1 MPALR
6 LLGRRWLVAT
16 DDLVFPGLFEFVYR
30 LIWLVL
36 VALVAWSLG
45 AGWGWGG
52 GGGGAG
58 ATCTDEEG
66 GAAVRA
72 YLCGELLL
80 IALAMAL
87 LAALVNRSAQGSVMD
102 ARARRHVPALLTAK
116 VLLIVPE
123 VAWNILGT
131 LWAFSDTVQCS
142 NEEGFTKAVI
152 EAMVLFN
159 WVQLALT
166 LLGLA
171 LVFDPLGSSRLVAP
185 APPPPPPSPGADG
198 DAPPQEDPAQE
209 EARHRRLTSLWIRRF
224 QWVFCWVRRDEHCH
238 EAFQHIASLFSALLR
253 NTDIVPSDMMAALV
267 LLRVMQKRETRELRR
282 LQLLEKDQPKYYLDT
297 REVFA
302 ETPSW
307 MSLDHA
313 LHFLKMSM
321 AAYGWPFVM
330 YQYPATGL
338 FRMCPHMT
346 CCACFRCKATEVK
359 DDNCCLCH
367 LAGVRY
373 TSQVDYEDIIYA
385 SFSND
390 MCQLPFFVLAD
401 HKTSSIAIVVR
412 GSISLRDVF
421 TDLIAGADL
430 FEAPGLPENSM
441 AHRGISLAAYYILKT
456 LETSGALEK
465 AFILYPHYKLVLTG
479 HSLGAG
485 VSVLLAL
492 LLRPRYPDLKVYAI
506 SPPAGLLSREAAR
519 VTEEFTF
526 SVGIGDDFVM
536 RLSVDSIENIRTNA
550 LRVLKFC
557 KLPKYRIMLNGFG
570 YAIFGI
576 PTRDLESTW
585 KNDLPTPSTPGQLPL
600 LLNTP
605 PTSSSDDS
613 LLFVRDISQRRF
625 SRTHLYIPGKILHI
639 TRRKKTKQERKTN
652 TGGPT
657 YEMRWA
663 VAEEF
668 TEFRIMPRMILDHL
682 PDNIYKAFETVLD
695 EQKQIRKRV
704 PTVAVL

>member
-1 MPALR
+1 
-6 LLGRRWLVAT
+6 
-16 DDLVFPGLFEFVYR
+16 
-30 LIWLVL
+30 
-36 VALVAWSLG
+36 
-45 AGWGWGG
+45 
-52 GGGGAG
+52 
-58 ATCTDEEG
+58 
-66 GAAVRA
+66 
-72 YLCGELLL
+72 
-80 IALAMAL
+80 
-87 LAALVNRSAQGSVMD
+87 
-102 ARARRHVPALLTAK
+102 
-116 VLLIVPE
+116 
-123 VAWNILGT
+123 
-131 LWAFSDTVQCS
+131 
-142 NEEGFTKAVI
+142 
-152 EAMVLFN
+152 
-159 WVQLALT
+159 
-166 LLGLA
+166 
-171 LVFDPLGSSRLVAP
+171 
-185 APPPPPPSPGADG
+185 
-198 DAPPQEDPAQE
+198 
-209 EARHRRLTSLWIRRF
+209 
-224 QWVFCWVRRDEHCH
+224 
-238 EAFQHIASLFSALLR
+238 
-253 NTDIVPSDMMAALV
+253 MMAALV